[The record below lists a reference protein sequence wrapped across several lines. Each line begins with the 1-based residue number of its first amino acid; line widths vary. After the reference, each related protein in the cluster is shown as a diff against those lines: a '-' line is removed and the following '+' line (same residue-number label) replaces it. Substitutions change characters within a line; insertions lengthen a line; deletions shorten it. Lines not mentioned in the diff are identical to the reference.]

1 MCSCSAENRFDCI
14 VTGGGHAGSEAAVA
28 LARLGLSVLLISGNV
43 DRLGYLSCNPAI
55 GGLAK
60 GHMVREIDALG
71 GMMGLWADAGGIQ
84 FRTLNMSKGPA
95 VRATRARLCGAL
107 VQMLA
112 QMPVRQ
118 ITVRELAQLAD
129 DDAAVFNKFMEAY
142 KMPKAT
148 DTEKAMRTAAIGQ
161 AAIAAAEVPMQIA
174 DKSLEVL
181 KLARKLIVFGNPN
194 AISDGTVSALMARA
208 ALRSAL
214 YNVKINLGLIKDD
227 EYVAAARAKM
237 QQLEA
242 KAMEI
247 EAFVLARTDE
257 VLK

>member
-1 MCSCSAENRFDCI
+1 MEKLLDTTCEKFLEELASKQP
-14 VTGGGHAGSEAAVA
+14 TPGGGAASALCGATAAALTAMLGNLTAGKAGSEANDKMA
-28 LARLGLSVLLISGNV
+28 LEIIIAADKLRL
-43 DRLGYLSCNPAI
+43 
-55 GGLAK
+55 
-60 GHMVREIDALG
+60 
-71 GMMGLWADAGGIQ
+71 
-84 FRTLNMSKGPA
+84 
-95 VRATRARLCGAL
+95 
-107 VQMLA
+107 
-112 QMPVRQ
+112 
-118 ITVRELAQLAD
+118 ELAQLAD

-227 EYVAAARAKM
+227 EYVAVARAKM

>member
-1 MCSCSAENRFDCI
+1 MEKLLDTICEKFLEELASKQP
-14 VTGGGHAGSEAAVA
+14 TPGGGAASALCGATAAALTAMLGNLTAGKAGSEANDKMA
-28 LARLGLSVLLISGNV
+28 LEIIIAADKLRL
-43 DRLGYLSCNPAI
+43 
-55 GGLAK
+55 
-60 GHMVREIDALG
+60 
-71 GMMGLWADAGGIQ
+71 
-84 FRTLNMSKGPA
+84 
-95 VRATRARLCGAL
+95 
-107 VQMLA
+107 
-112 QMPVRQ
+112 
-118 ITVRELAQLAD
+118 ELAQLAD

-174 DKSLEVL
+174 NKSLEVL

>member
-1 MCSCSAENRFDCI
+1 MEKLLDTTCEKFLEELASKQP
-14 VTGGGHAGSEAAVA
+14 TPGGGAASALCGATAAALTAMLGNLTAGKAGSEANDKMA
-28 LARLGLSVLLISGNV
+28 LEIIIAADKLRL
-43 DRLGYLSCNPAI
+43 
-55 GGLAK
+55 
-60 GHMVREIDALG
+60 
-71 GMMGLWADAGGIQ
+71 
-84 FRTLNMSKGPA
+84 
-95 VRATRARLCGAL
+95 
-107 VQMLA
+107 
-112 QMPVRQ
+112 
-118 ITVRELAQLAD
+118 ELAQLAD

-174 DKSLEVL
+174 NKSIEVL
-181 KLARKLIVFGNPN
+181 KLSRKLIVFGNPN

-227 EYVAAARAKM
+227 KYVAAARAKM

>member
-1 MCSCSAENRFDCI
+1 MENLSTITCGTFLEELASKAP
-14 VTGGGHAGSEAAVA
+14 TPGGGAASALCGATAAALTAMLGNLTAGKAGSEANDKMA
-28 LARLGLSVLLISGNV
+28 LEI
-43 DRLGYLSCNPAI
+43 I
-55 GGLAK
+55 
-60 GHMVREIDALG
+60 IDADKL
-71 GMMGLWADAGGIQ
+71 
-84 FRTLNMSKGPA
+84 
-95 VRATRARLCGAL
+95 RL
-107 VQMLA
+107 
-112 QMPVRQ
+112 
-118 ITVRELAQLAD
+118 ELAQLAD

-214 YNVKINLGLIKDD
+214 YNVKINLGLIKDAA
-227 EYVAAARAKM
+227 YVEQAAAKM
-237 QQLEA
+237 QMLEA
-242 KAMEI
+242 KALET

-257 VLK
+257 ILK

>member
-1 MCSCSAENRFDCI
+1 MEKLLDTTCEKFLEELASKQP
-14 VTGGGHAGSEAAVA
+14 TPGGGAASALCGATAAALTAMLGNLTAGKAGSEANDKMA
-28 LARLGLSVLLISGNV
+28 LEIIITADKLRL
-43 DRLGYLSCNPAI
+43 
-55 GGLAK
+55 
-60 GHMVREIDALG
+60 
-71 GMMGLWADAGGIQ
+71 
-84 FRTLNMSKGPA
+84 
-95 VRATRARLCGAL
+95 
-107 VQMLA
+107 
-112 QMPVRQ
+112 
-118 ITVRELAQLAD
+118 ELAQLAD
-129 DDAAVFNKFMEAY
+129 DDAAVFSKFMEAY

>member
-1 MCSCSAENRFDCI
+1 MEKLLDTTCEKFLEELASKQP
-14 VTGGGHAGSEAAVA
+14 TPGGGAASALCGATAAALTAMLGNLTAGKAGSEANDKMA
-28 LARLGLSVLLISGNV
+28 LEIIIAADKLRL
-43 DRLGYLSCNPAI
+43 
-55 GGLAK
+55 
-60 GHMVREIDALG
+60 
-71 GMMGLWADAGGIQ
+71 
-84 FRTLNMSKGPA
+84 
-95 VRATRARLCGAL
+95 
-107 VQMLA
+107 
-112 QMPVRQ
+112 
-118 ITVRELAQLAD
+118 ELAQLAD

-148 DTEKAMRTAAIGQ
+148 DTEKAMRTAAIGR

-174 DKSLEVL
+174 DKSIEVL

>member
-1 MCSCSAENRFDCI
+1 MEKLLDTTCEKFLEELASKQP
-14 VTGGGHAGSEAAVA
+14 TPGGGAASALCGLGNLTAGKAGSEANDKMA
-28 LARLGLSVLLISGNV
+28 LEIIIAADKLRL
-43 DRLGYLSCNPAI
+43 
-55 GGLAK
+55 
-60 GHMVREIDALG
+60 
-71 GMMGLWADAGGIQ
+71 
-84 FRTLNMSKGPA
+84 
-95 VRATRARLCGAL
+95 
-107 VQMLA
+107 
-112 QMPVRQ
+112 
-118 ITVRELAQLAD
+118 ELAQLAD

-174 DKSLEVL
+174 NKSLEVL

>member
-1 MCSCSAENRFDCI
+1 MEKLLDTTCEKFLEELASKQP
-14 VTGGGHAGSEAAVA
+14 TPGGGAASALCGAVAAALTAMLANLTVGKAGSEENDQQTVQIIAAA
-28 LARLGLSVLLISGNV
+28 GKL
-43 DRLGYLSCNPAI
+43 
-55 GGLAK
+55 
-60 GHMVREIDALG
+60 REEL
-71 GMMGLWADAGGIQ
+71 
-84 FRTLNMSKGPA
+84 
-95 VRATRARLCGAL
+95 
-107 VQMLA
+107 
-112 QMPVRQ
+112 
-118 ITVRELAQLAD
+118 TVLAD
-129 DDAAVFNKFMEAY
+129 DDAAVFGKFMAAY
-142 KMPKAT
+142 KMPKTT
-148 DTEKAMRTAAIGQ
+148 DEEKAARTAAIQQ
-161 AAIAAAEVPMQIA
+161 AAVAAADVPMQIA

-227 EYVAAARAKM
+227 EYVAAARTKM
-237 QQLEA
+237 QQMEA

>member
-1 MCSCSAENRFDCI
+1 MEKLLNTTCEKFLEELASKQP
-14 VTGGGHAGSEAAVA
+14 TPGGGAASALCGATAAALTAMLGNLTVGKAGSEANDKMA
-28 LARLGLSVLLISGNV
+28 LEIIIAADKLRL
-43 DRLGYLSCNPAI
+43 
-55 GGLAK
+55 
-60 GHMVREIDALG
+60 
-71 GMMGLWADAGGIQ
+71 
-84 FRTLNMSKGPA
+84 
-95 VRATRARLCGAL
+95 
-107 VQMLA
+107 
-112 QMPVRQ
+112 
-118 ITVRELAQLAD
+118 ELAQLAD

-174 DKSLEVL
+174 NKSLEVL

>member
-1 MCSCSAENRFDCI
+1 MEKLLDTTCEKFLEELASKQP
-14 VTGGGHAGSEAAVA
+14 TPGGGAASALCGATAAALTAMLGNLTAGKAGSEANDKMA
-28 LARLGLSVLLISGNV
+28 LEIIIAADKLRL
-43 DRLGYLSCNPAI
+43 
-55 GGLAK
+55 
-60 GHMVREIDALG
+60 
-71 GMMGLWADAGGIQ
+71 
-84 FRTLNMSKGPA
+84 
-95 VRATRARLCGAL
+95 
-107 VQMLA
+107 
-112 QMPVRQ
+112 
-118 ITVRELAQLAD
+118 ELAQLAD

-174 DKSLEVL
+174 NKSLEVL

-247 EAFVLARTDE
+247 EAYVLARTDE

>member
-1 MCSCSAENRFDCI
+1 MEKLLDTTCEKFLEELASKQP
-14 VTGGGHAGSEAAVA
+14 TPGGGAASALCGATAAALTAMLGNLTAGKAGSEANDQMA
-28 LARLGLSVLLISGNV
+28 LEIIIAADKLRL
-43 DRLGYLSCNPAI
+43 
-55 GGLAK
+55 
-60 GHMVREIDALG
+60 
-71 GMMGLWADAGGIQ
+71 
-84 FRTLNMSKGPA
+84 
-95 VRATRARLCGAL
+95 
-107 VQMLA
+107 
-112 QMPVRQ
+112 
-118 ITVRELAQLAD
+118 ELAQLAD

>member
-1 MCSCSAENRFDCI
+1 MEKLLDTTCEKFLEELASKQP
-14 VTGGGHAGSEAAVA
+14 TPGGGAASALCGATAAALTAMLGNLTAGKAGSEANDKMA
-28 LARLGLSVLLISGNV
+28 LEIIIAADKLRL
-43 DRLGYLSCNPAI
+43 
-55 GGLAK
+55 
-60 GHMVREIDALG
+60 
-71 GMMGLWADAGGIQ
+71 
-84 FRTLNMSKGPA
+84 
-95 VRATRARLCGAL
+95 
-107 VQMLA
+107 
-112 QMPVRQ
+112 
-118 ITVRELAQLAD
+118 ELAQLAD

-142 KMPKAT
+142 RMPKAT

-174 DKSLEVL
+174 NKSLEVL

>member
-1 MCSCSAENRFDCI
+1 MEKLLDTTCEKFLEELASKQP
-14 VTGGGHAGSEAAVA
+14 TPGGGAASALCGATAAALTAMLGNLTAGKAGSEANDKTA
-28 LARLGLSVLLISGNV
+28 LEIIIAADKLRL
-43 DRLGYLSCNPAI
+43 
-55 GGLAK
+55 
-60 GHMVREIDALG
+60 
-71 GMMGLWADAGGIQ
+71 
-84 FRTLNMSKGPA
+84 
-95 VRATRARLCGAL
+95 
-107 VQMLA
+107 
-112 QMPVRQ
+112 
-118 ITVRELAQLAD
+118 ELAQLAD

-174 DKSLEVL
+174 NKSLEVL

-194 AISDGTVSALMARA
+194 AISDGTVSAFMARA

>member
-1 MCSCSAENRFDCI
+1 MEKLLDTTCEKFLEELAGKQP
-14 VTGGGHAGSEAAVA
+14 TPGGGAASALCGATAAALTAMLGNLTAGKAGSEANDKMA
-28 LARLGLSVLLISGNV
+28 LEIIIAADKLRL
-43 DRLGYLSCNPAI
+43 
-55 GGLAK
+55 
-60 GHMVREIDALG
+60 
-71 GMMGLWADAGGIQ
+71 
-84 FRTLNMSKGPA
+84 
-95 VRATRARLCGAL
+95 
-107 VQMLA
+107 
-112 QMPVRQ
+112 
-118 ITVRELAQLAD
+118 ELAQLAD

-174 DKSLEVL
+174 NKSLEVL

>member
-1 MCSCSAENRFDCI
+1 MEKLLDTTCEKFLEELASKQP
-14 VTGGGHAGSEAAVA
+14 TPGGGAASALCGATAAALTAMLGNLTAGKAGSEANDKMA
-28 LARLGLSVLLISGNV
+28 LEIIIAADKLRL
-43 DRLGYLSCNPAI
+43 
-55 GGLAK
+55 
-60 GHMVREIDALG
+60 
-71 GMMGLWADAGGIQ
+71 
-84 FRTLNMSKGPA
+84 
-95 VRATRARLCGAL
+95 
-107 VQMLA
+107 
-112 QMPVRQ
+112 
-118 ITVRELAQLAD
+118 ELAQLAD

-148 DTEKAMRTAAIGQ
+148 DTENAMRTAAIGQ

>member
-1 MCSCSAENRFDCI
+1 MEKLLDTTCEKFLEELASKQP
-14 VTGGGHAGSEAAVA
+14 TPGGGAASALCGATAAALTAMLGNLTAGKAGSEANDKMA
-28 LARLGLSVLLISGNV
+28 LEIIITADKLRL
-43 DRLGYLSCNPAI
+43 
-55 GGLAK
+55 
-60 GHMVREIDALG
+60 
-71 GMMGLWADAGGIQ
+71 
-84 FRTLNMSKGPA
+84 
-95 VRATRARLCGAL
+95 
-107 VQMLA
+107 
-112 QMPVRQ
+112 
-118 ITVRELAQLAD
+118 ELAQLAD

-174 DKSLEVL
+174 NKSLEVL
-181 KLARKLIVFGNPN
+181 KLARKLIVFANPN

>member
-1 MCSCSAENRFDCI
+1 MEKLLDTTCEKFLEELASKQP
-14 VTGGGHAGSEAAVA
+14 TPGGGAASALCGATAAALTAMLGNLTAGKAGSEANDKMA
-28 LARLGLSVLLISGNV
+28 LEIIIAADKLRL
-43 DRLGYLSCNPAI
+43 
-55 GGLAK
+55 
-60 GHMVREIDALG
+60 
-71 GMMGLWADAGGIQ
+71 
-84 FRTLNMSKGPA
+84 
-95 VRATRARLCGAL
+95 
-107 VQMLA
+107 
-112 QMPVRQ
+112 
-118 ITVRELAQLAD
+118 ELAQLAD

-214 YNVKINLGLIKDD
+214 YNVKINLGLIKDE

-242 KAMEI
+242 
-247 EAFVLARTDE
+247 
-257 VLK
+257 

>member
-1 MCSCSAENRFDCI
+1 MEKLLDTTCEKFLEELASKQP
-14 VTGGGHAGSEAAVA
+14 TPGGGAASALCGATAAALTAMLGNLTAGKAGSEANDKMA
-28 LARLGLSVLLISGNV
+28 LEIIIAADKLRL
-43 DRLGYLSCNPAI
+43 
-55 GGLAK
+55 
-60 GHMVREIDALG
+60 
-71 GMMGLWADAGGIQ
+71 
-84 FRTLNMSKGPA
+84 
-95 VRATRARLCGAL
+95 
-107 VQMLA
+107 
-112 QMPVRQ
+112 
-118 ITVRELAQLAD
+118 ELAQLAD

-194 AISDGTVSALMARA
+194 AISDGTVSAIMARA

>member
-1 MCSCSAENRFDCI
+1 MKKLLDTTCEKFLEELASKQP
-14 VTGGGHAGSEAAVA
+14 TPGGGAASALCGATAAALTVMLGNLTAGKAGSEANDKMA
-28 LARLGLSVLLISGNV
+28 LEIIIAADKLRL
-43 DRLGYLSCNPAI
+43 
-55 GGLAK
+55 
-60 GHMVREIDALG
+60 
-71 GMMGLWADAGGIQ
+71 
-84 FRTLNMSKGPA
+84 
-95 VRATRARLCGAL
+95 
-107 VQMLA
+107 
-112 QMPVRQ
+112 
-118 ITVRELAQLAD
+118 ELAQLAD

-247 EAFVLARTDE
+247 EAYVLARTDE

>member
-1 MCSCSAENRFDCI
+1 MEKLLDTTCEKFLEELASKQP
-14 VTGGGHAGSEAAVA
+14 TPGGGAASALCGATAAALTAMLGNLTAGKAGSEANDKMA
-28 LARLGLSVLLISGNV
+28 LEIIIAADKLRL
-43 DRLGYLSCNPAI
+43 
-55 GGLAK
+55 
-60 GHMVREIDALG
+60 
-71 GMMGLWADAGGIQ
+71 
-84 FRTLNMSKGPA
+84 
-95 VRATRARLCGAL
+95 
-107 VQMLA
+107 
-112 QMPVRQ
+112 
-118 ITVRELAQLAD
+118 ELAQLAD

-174 DKSLEVL
+174 GKSLEVL

-227 EYVAAARAKM
+227 EYVAEARAKM

>member
-1 MCSCSAENRFDCI
+1 MEKLLDTTCEKFLEELASKQP
-14 VTGGGHAGSEAAVA
+14 TPGGGAASALCGATAAALTAMLGNLTAGKAGSEANDKMA
-28 LARLGLSVLLISGNV
+28 LEI
-43 DRLGYLSCNPAI
+43 I
-55 GGLAK
+55 
-60 GHMVREIDALG
+60 IDADKL
-71 GMMGLWADAGGIQ
+71 
-84 FRTLNMSKGPA
+84 
-95 VRATRARLCGAL
+95 RL
-107 VQMLA
+107 
-112 QMPVRQ
+112 
-118 ITVRELAQLAD
+118 ELAQLAD

-194 AISDGTVSALMARA
+194 AISDGTVSAIVARA

-214 YNVKINLGLIKDD
+214 YNVKINLGLIKDAA
-227 EYVAAARAKM
+227 YVEQAAAKM
-237 QQLEA
+237 QTLEA
-242 KAMEI
+242 KALET

-257 VLK
+257 ILK

>member
-1 MCSCSAENRFDCI
+1 MEKLLDTTCEKFLEELASKQP
-14 VTGGGHAGSEAAVA
+14 TPGGGAASALCGATAAALTAMLGNLTAGKAGSEANDKMA
-28 LARLGLSVLLISGNV
+28 LEIIIAADKLRL
-43 DRLGYLSCNPAI
+43 
-55 GGLAK
+55 
-60 GHMVREIDALG
+60 
-71 GMMGLWADAGGIQ
+71 
-84 FRTLNMSKGPA
+84 
-95 VRATRARLCGAL
+95 
-107 VQMLA
+107 
-112 QMPVRQ
+112 
-118 ITVRELAQLAD
+118 ELTQLAD

>member
-1 MCSCSAENRFDCI
+1 MEKLLDTTCEKFLEELASKQP
-14 VTGGGHAGSEAAVA
+14 TPGGGAASALCGATAAALTAMLGNLTAGKAGSEANDKMA
-28 LARLGLSVLLISGNV
+28 LEIIIAADKLRL
-43 DRLGYLSCNPAI
+43 
-55 GGLAK
+55 
-60 GHMVREIDALG
+60 
-71 GMMGLWADAGGIQ
+71 
-84 FRTLNMSKGPA
+84 
-95 VRATRARLCGAL
+95 
-107 VQMLA
+107 
-112 QMPVRQ
+112 
-118 ITVRELAQLAD
+118 ELAQLAD

-174 DKSLEVL
+174 NKSLEVL

-227 EYVAAARAKM
+227 KYVAAARAKM

>member
-1 MCSCSAENRFDCI
+1 MEKLLDTTCEKFLEELASKQP
-14 VTGGGHAGSEAAVA
+14 TPGGGAASALCGATAAALTAMLGNLTAGKAGSEANDKMA
-28 LARLGLSVLLISGNV
+28 LEIIIAADKLRL
-43 DRLGYLSCNPAI
+43 
-55 GGLAK
+55 
-60 GHMVREIDALG
+60 
-71 GMMGLWADAGGIQ
+71 
-84 FRTLNMSKGPA
+84 
-95 VRATRARLCGAL
+95 
-107 VQMLA
+107 
-112 QMPVRQ
+112 
-118 ITVRELAQLAD
+118 ELAQLAD

-174 DKSLEVL
+174 NKSLEVL

-227 EYVAAARAKM
+227 EYVTAACAKM

>member
-1 MCSCSAENRFDCI
+1 MEKLLDTTCEKFLEELASKQP
-14 VTGGGHAGSEAAVA
+14 TPGGGAASALCGATAAALTAMLGNLTAGKAGSEANDKMA
-28 LARLGLSVLLISGNV
+28 LEIIIAADKLRL
-43 DRLGYLSCNPAI
+43 
-55 GGLAK
+55 
-60 GHMVREIDALG
+60 
-71 GMMGLWADAGGIQ
+71 
-84 FRTLNMSKGPA
+84 
-95 VRATRARLCGAL
+95 
-107 VQMLA
+107 
-112 QMPVRQ
+112 
-118 ITVRELAQLAD
+118 ELAQLAD

-142 KMPKAT
+142 RMPKAT

>member
-1 MCSCSAENRFDCI
+1 MEKLLDTTCEKFLEELASKQP
-14 VTGGGHAGSEAAVA
+14 TPGGGAASALCGATAAALTAMLGNLTAGKAGSEANDKMA
-28 LARLGLSVLLISGNV
+28 LEIIIAADKLRL
-43 DRLGYLSCNPAI
+43 
-55 GGLAK
+55 
-60 GHMVREIDALG
+60 E
-71 GMMGLWADAGGIQ
+71 
-84 FRTLNMSKGPA
+84 
-95 VRATRARLCGAL
+95 
-107 VQMLA
+107 LA
-112 QMPVRQ
+112 QM
-118 ITVRELAQLAD
+118 AD

-174 DKSLEVL
+174 NKSLEVL

>member
-1 MCSCSAENRFDCI
+1 MEKLLDTTCEKFLEELTSKQP
-14 VTGGGHAGSEAAVA
+14 TPGGGAASALCGATAAALTAMLGNLTAGKAGSEANDKMA
-28 LARLGLSVLLISGNV
+28 LEIIIAADKLRL
-43 DRLGYLSCNPAI
+43 
-55 GGLAK
+55 
-60 GHMVREIDALG
+60 
-71 GMMGLWADAGGIQ
+71 
-84 FRTLNMSKGPA
+84 
-95 VRATRARLCGAL
+95 
-107 VQMLA
+107 
-112 QMPVRQ
+112 
-118 ITVRELAQLAD
+118 ELAQLAD

-148 DTEKAMRTAAIGQ
+148 DTEKAMRMAAIGQ

-174 DKSLEVL
+174 NKSLEVL